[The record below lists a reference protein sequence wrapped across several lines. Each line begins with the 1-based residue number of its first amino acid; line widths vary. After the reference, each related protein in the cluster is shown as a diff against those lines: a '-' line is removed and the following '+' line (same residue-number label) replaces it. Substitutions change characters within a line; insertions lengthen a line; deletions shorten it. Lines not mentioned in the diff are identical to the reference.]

1 MMNKQNKPVLGVS
14 SCLMGNNVRFDGGH
28 KHCRLLTDQWAGFFD
43 YIPTCPEADIGL
55 GIPRP
60 VIQLRETNNE
70 TKLVFSRNPSHDLTQ
85 RMNDYSLRRI
95 HEIGVLDGYIFKKDS
110 PTCGVE
116 RVAVAHESTGQKTR
130 DGMGLF
136 AKKFQEMNPLVPIE
150 EEGRLNDPVIRDN
163 FLERIYCHYRWRN
176 IPDAEN
182 NYHGFID
189 FHKRHKFML
198 MARNH
203 QAYRELG
210 RLAASA
216 NKTNLNAV
224 RQEYIQRF
232 MDVMVLRPSRGQ
244 HVNVLLHILGYFKRN
259 LNGHDK
265 SELINW
271 FDAYHSSKVSRI
283 TPVAFIRHY
292 LRIYPDNYIAEQYY
306 LAPYPDDLFHTV

>member
-1 MMNKQNKPVLGVS
+1 MMNKQNKPILGVS

-28 KHCRLLTDQWAGFFD
+28 KQCRLLTDQWAGFFD

-70 TKLVFSRNPSHDLTQ
+70 IKLVFSRNPSHDLTQ
-85 RMNDYSLRRI
+85 PMNDYSVRRI
-95 HEIGVLDGYIFKKDS
+95 QEMGVLDGYIFKKDS

-176 IPDAEN
+176 IPDAEH

-198 MARNH
+198 MSRNH
-203 QAYRELG
+203 QAYR
-210 RLAASA
+210 
-216 NKTNLNAV
+216 
-224 RQEYIQRF
+224 
-232 MDVMVLRPSRGQ
+232 
-244 HVNVLLHILGYFKRN
+244 
-259 LNGHDK
+259 
-265 SELINW
+265 
-271 FDAYHSSKVSRI
+271 
-283 TPVAFIRHY
+283 
-292 LRIYPDNYIAEQYY
+292 
-306 LAPYPDDLFHTV
+306 